1 MKANKKAIKEL
12 EQLKE
17 ARVVVMKNH
26 TLKVDNPVWNFVTSD
41 GRVLGQTYF
50 QDLEKLN
57 NRLANIIE
65 KLK

>member
-1 MKANKKAIKEL
+1 MKE
-12 EQLKE
+12 E
-17 ARVVVMKNH
+17 RVIVMKNH

>member
-17 ARVVVMKNH
+17 ERVVVMKNH